1 MTCRNPEMAT
11 RVVSYQELSL
21 EERAAVD
28 SHVAECQDC
37 ARTFWAIDRF
47 VGKLRNTGDKR
58 KVGVAHPPEEQIIQL
73 AIDPKLLST
82 EQRAAIQRHFEHD
95 RCATCERIYWSVL
108 HSEKECAREPD
119 PSPAVTFWQTFFLDW
134 KKPAFALLLAFAILQ
149 GIEIGFFMNTRHRFE
164 RQEAEYRSRPAAAGP
179 VAASSEVQPAQPA
192 EESGTQT
199 TPSKAPAVV
208 QNQEREQ
215 TIADLQKK
223 LQTYA
228 KPSADAAYVLVL
240 SAGRGPDS
248 LPTVKLPESK
258 LFVVL
263 QANLSPELGQYKRYK
278 LVLQNHAGKIVNSD
292 QVTLQGGTLNYL
304 VRKEL
309 LKPGAYTL
317 QVSGRDGLQDHY
329 LAQLPFR
336 VAAAT
341 E

>member
-28 SHVAECQDC
+28 SHVAECDDC

-47 VGKLRNTGDKR
+47 VGKLRNTGEKR
-58 KVGVAHPPEEQIIQL
+58 RARVAHPPEEQIIQL

-82 EQRAAIQRHFEHD
+82 EQRTEIQRHFERD
-95 RCATCERIYWSVL
+95 RCAACERIYWSVL
-108 HSEKECAREPD
+108 HSEKECAREAD
-119 PSPAVTFWQTFFLDW
+119 PAPALTFWQTFFLDW
-134 KKPAFALLLAFAILQ
+134 KKPAFALLLAFAILE
-149 GIEIGFFMNTRHRFE
+149 GIEIGFFINTKHQLG
-164 RQEAEYRSRPAAAGP
+164 RQEAEYRSRLAAAGP
-179 VAASSEVQPAQPA
+179 VAVSEGQPALPA
-192 EESGTQT
+192 DESGTQT
-199 TPSKAPAVV
+199 TASKASAVV
-208 QNQEREQ
+208 RNDEREK

-223 LQTYA
+223 LEAYA
-228 KPSADAAYVLVL
+228 KPSADAAYVLLL
-240 SAGRGPDS
+240 SAGRGADS
-248 LPTVKLPESK
+248 VPTLKVPESK

-278 LVLQNHAGKIVNSD
+278 LVLQDHAGKIVNSD

-317 QVSGRDGLQDHY
+317 QVSGRDGVQDQY
-329 LAQLPFR
+329 LAQFPFR
-336 VAAAT
+336 IAAT
-341 E
+341 Q

>member
-47 VGKLRNTGDKR
+47 VGKLRNAGDKR
-58 KVGVAHPPEEQIIQL
+58 KVGIAHPPEEQIIQL
-73 AIDPKLLST
+73 AVDPKLLST
-82 EQRAAIQRHFEHD
+82 QQRAEIQRHFEHD
-95 RCATCERIYWSVL
+95 RCAACERIYWSVL
-108 HSEKECAREPD
+108 YSEKECARETD
-119 PSPAVTFWQTFFLDW
+119 QLQAPAFWQTFFLDW

-149 GIEIGFFMNTRHRFE
+149 GVEIGFFINAKHQLQ
-164 RQEAEYRSRPAAAGP
+164 RQEAEYRSRLAAAGP
-179 VAASSEVQPAQPA
+179 VAASSDVPPVQPAD
-192 EESGTQT
+192 ESGIQT

-208 QNQEREQ
+208 RNHAQKQ

-223 LQTYA
+223 LQAYV
-228 KPSADAAYVLVL
+228 KPPADAAYVLLL
-240 SAGRGPDS
+240 SAGRGADS
-248 LPTVKLPESK
+248 IPTVKVPESK

-263 QANLSPELGQYKRYK
+263 QANLSPELGQYERYK
-278 LVLQNHAGKIVNSD
+278 LVLQDHAGKIVNSD

-317 QVSGRDGLQDHY
+317 QVSGRDGVQDHY

-336 VAAAT
+336 IAAT
-341 E
+341 Q